1 MAHEITLQQAA
12 LRADHANVTLF
23 MLRKAIIDMDYPD
36 IETALTMASKLMESV
51 TAWLLEEQHQR
62 ENAQ

>member
-12 LRADHANVTLF
+12 DRADQANVTLF
-23 MLRKAIIDMDYPD
+23 MLRKVINEMDYPD
-36 IETALTMASKLMESV
+36 IETAVTMASKLMDSV